1 MNKRYLTEARLQ
13 YLAGVISES
22 QYIRITKAAR
32 IKQIKQSL
40 DETFKTR
47 LPVYIKRLENNL
59 IEHIDTNEFFT
70 LAERNAVKLF
80 FKHYSVLNES
90 NIKLFSANILQE
102 GFFDT
107 LKSWGSSVLKGIKS
121 AWQKI
126 KTVVGNIGK
135 WLKGIWTKLK
145 ERLIKLGTT
154 MWTKAKQLFSSKK
167 IEAEI
172 KASSEKVEEASM
184 PQLKKEGGHMTDVVK
199 WGASGFT
206 KYLDSKDSSVVNN
219 APDESEVVAD
229 MKDSDIKS
237 ESLFDSG
244 VTQVLYEVEMAGMP
258 VDILGMDKSAWQKV
272 GKWVLKALGFIL
284 KALAFI
290 TNPIWKGIMLLLK
303 KDVKSYFT
311 DTAKLIALVG
321 GPAAIIYQVIPM
333 FLVEGSEV
341 LGMLHNAF
349 DYITNVVD
357 GLVGLMP
364 LEPATKTII
373 SALLHMSHYVFLG
386 LGIFEIIEG
395 VLHAGGFIKGH

>member
-1 MNKRYLTEARLQ
+1 MNKQYLTEARLQ

-102 GFFDT
+102 GGFFDA
-107 LKSWGSSVLKGIKS
+107 LKSGGSSVLKGIKG

-126 KTVVGNIGK
+126 KTIIGNVGK

-145 ERLIKLGTT
+145 ERLIKLGTA
-154 MWTKAKQLFSSKK
+154 MWTKAKRLFSSKK

-206 KYLDSKDSSVVNN
+206 KYLDSKDSGVVSN
-219 APDESEVVAD
+219 APDESEVMAD

-237 ESLFDSG
+237 ESLFNSH
-244 VTQVLYEVEMAGMP
+244 VTQVLYEVEMASMP
-258 VDILGMDKSAWQKV
+258 VDLLGMDKSDWAKV
-272 GKWVLKALGFIL
+272 GKWVLHALGFIL
-284 KALAFI
+284 QALSFI
-290 TNPIWKGIMLLLK
+290 TNPIWKGIMFLLK
-303 KDVKSYFT
+303 KETKTYFT

-349 DYITNVVD
+349 EYITNIVD
-357 GLVGLMP
+357 SLVGLIP

-395 VLHAGGFIKGH
+395 VLHPFMEH